1 MPVLHPWPKTM
12 SEIALKGG
20 DGKTT
25 ITLLCATRLAA
36 FKLKVLLVDLDS
48 QCNLSHYFD
57 VYQNTGTVA
66 NIFTGAG
73 SVEIVPV
80 STNIDLIPG
89 SMRLDEVEASL
100 ATKSNQNTIF
110 YDWLSEHCEELNLAQ
125 YDVILI
131 DTHPDFG
138 IITKNAIAVSDVTL
152 TPVAP
157 GKDFSAEGKANL
169 ELRLEAYR
177 QEEIMRPSRESLIQ
191 AESYFILNKIS
202 KSKKKSKELLAELKD
217 DPSVLGQI
225 PEKELFNQDTR
236 DWTIVDMMDDPK
248 MFSKHRAFFV
258 QLKKTLRS
266 IFKVLKFDLN
276 GHFNQY

>member
-1 MPVLHPWPKTM
+1 MPVLRHPWPKTM

-57 VYQNTGTVA
+57 VYQSTGTVA
-66 NIFTGAG
+66 NIFTAAG
-73 SVEIVPV
+73 DVEIVSVAP
-80 STNIDLIPG
+80 NIDLIPG

-110 YDWLSEHCEELNLAQ
+110 YDWLSEHCEELNLEQ

-191 AESYFILNKIS
+191 AESYFVLNKIA
-202 KSKKKSKELLAELKD
+202 KTKKKSKELLAEFKD
-217 DPSVLGQI
+217 DPDVLGII
-225 PEKELFNQDTR
+225 PEKELFNQDTK
-236 DWTIVDMMDDPK
+236 DLTIIDMMEDPK
-248 MFSKHRAFFV
+248 IFKEHRNFFV
-258 QLKKTLRS
+258 QLKKTLGA
-266 IFKVLKFDLN
+266 IFDVLKLN
-276 GHFNQY
+276 LK

>member
-1 MPVLHPWPKTM
+1 MPVLRHPWPKTM

-57 VYQNTGTVA
+57 VYQSTGTVA
-66 NIFTGAG
+66 NIFTAAGA
-73 SVEIVPV
+73 VEIVSVAP
-80 STNIDLIPG
+80 NIDLISG

-100 ATKSNQNTIF
+100 VTRSNQNTIF
-110 YDWLSEHCEELNLAQ
+110 YDWLSDHCEELNLAQ

-191 AESYFILNKIS
+191 AESYFVLNKIA
-202 KSKKKSKELLAELKD
+202 KTKKKSKELLAEFKD
-217 DPSVLGQI
+217 DPDVLGII
-225 PEKELFNQDTR
+225 PEKELFNQDTK
-236 DWTIVDMMDDPK
+236 DLTIIDMMEDPK
-248 MFSKHRAFFV
+248 IFKEHRNFFV
-258 QLKKTLRS
+258 QLKKTLSS
-266 IFKVLKFDLN
+266 IFDVLKLN
-276 GHFNQY
+276 LK

>member
-1 MPVLHPWPKTM
+1 M
-12 SEIALKGG
+12 
-20 DGKTT
+20 
-25 ITLLCATRLAA
+25 
-36 FKLKVLLVDLDS
+36 KVLLVDLDS

-57 VYQNTGTVA
+57 VYQTTGTVA

-73 SVEIVPV
+73 SVEIVNVAP
-80 STNIDLIPG
+80 NIDLIPG

-110 YDWLSEHCEELNLAQ
+110 YDWLSEHCEELNLEQ

-191 AESYFILNKIS
+191 AESYFVLNKIA
-202 KSKKKSKELLAELKD
+202 KTKKKSKELLAEFKD
-217 DPSVLGQI
+217 DPDVLGII
-225 PEKELFNQDTR
+225 PEKELFNQDTK
-236 DWTIVDMMDDPK
+236 DLTIIDMMEDPK
-248 MFSKHRAFFV
+248 IFKEHRNFFV
-258 QLKKTLRS
+258 QLKKTLGA
-266 IFKVLKFDLN
+266 IFDVLKLN
-276 GHFNQY
+276 LK

>member
-1 MPVLHPWPKTM
+1 MPVLRHPWPKTM

-25 ITLLCATRLAA
+25 ITLLCAIRLAA

-57 VYQNTGTVA
+57 VYQSTGTVA
-66 NIFTGAG
+66 NIFTAAGA
-73 SVEIVPV
+73 VEIVSVAP
-80 STNIDLIPG
+80 NIDLISG

-100 ATKSNQNTIF
+100 VTRSNQNTIF
-110 YDWLSEHCEELNLAQ
+110 YDWLSDHCEELNLAQ

-177 QEEIMRPSRESLIQ
+177 KEEIMRPSRESLIQ

-217 DPSVLGQI
+217 DPGVLGQI
-225 PEKELFNQDTR
+225 PEKELFNQDTK
-236 DWTIVDMMDDPK
+236 DWTIIDMMEDPK
-248 MFSKHRAFFV
+248 MFKEHRSFFV
-258 QLKKTLRS
+258 QLKKTLSS
-266 IFKVLKFDLN
+266 IFDVLKLDLK
-276 GHFNQY
+276 

>member
-1 MPVLHPWPKTM
+1 MPVLRHPWPKTM

-57 VYQNTGTVA
+57 VYQSTGTVA
-66 NIFTGAG
+66 NIFTAAGA
-73 SVEIVPV
+73 VEIVSVAP
-80 STNIDLIPG
+80 NIDLIPG

-110 YDWLSEHCEELNLAQ
+110 YDWLSEHCEELNLEQ

-191 AESYFILNKIS
+191 AESYFVLNKIA
-202 KSKKKSKELLAELKD
+202 KTKKKSKELLAEFKD
-217 DPSVLGQI
+217 DPDVLGII
-225 PEKELFNQDTR
+225 PEKELFNQDTK
-236 DWTIVDMMDDPK
+236 DLTIIDMMEDPK
-248 MFSKHRAFFV
+248 IFKEHRNFFV
-258 QLKKTLRS
+258 QLKKTLGA
-266 IFKVLKFDLN
+266 IFDVLKLN
-276 GHFNQY
+276 LK

>member
-1 MPVLHPWPKTM
+1 MPVLRHPWPKTM

-25 ITLLCATRLAA
+25 ITLLCATCLAA

-57 VYQNTGTVA
+57 VYQTTGTVA

-73 SVEIVPV
+73 SVEIVNVAP
-80 STNIDLIPG
+80 NIDLIPG
-89 SMRLDEVEASL
+89 SMRLDEVEAGL

-110 YDWLSEHCEELNLAQ
+110 YDWLSDHHEELNLDQ
-125 YDVILI
+125 YDIIII

-191 AESYFILNKIS
+191 AESYFILNKIA
-202 KSKKKSKELLAELKD
+202 KTKKKSKELLAEFKD
-217 DPSVLGQI
+217 DPDVLGII
-225 PEKELFNQDTR
+225 PEKELFNQDTK
-236 DWTIVDMMDDPK
+236 DWTIIDMMEDPK
-248 MFSKHRAFFV
+248 IFKEHRSFFV
-258 QLKKTLRS
+258 QLKKTLSS
-266 IFKVLKFDLN
+266 IFEVLKLDLK
-276 GHFNQY
+276 

>member
-1 MPVLHPWPKTM
+1 MPVMIHPWPKTLT
-12 SEIALKGG
+12 EIALKGG

-25 ITLLCATRLAA
+25 ISLLCGIRLAWY
-36 FKLKVLLVDLDS
+36 KLKVLFVDLDS

-89 SMRLDEVEASL
+89 SMRLDEVEAGL

-110 YDWLSEHCEELNLAQ
+110 YDWLSDHHEELNLDQ
-125 YDVILI
+125 YDIIII

-177 QEEIMRPSRESLIQ
+177 KEEIMRPSRESLIQ

-202 KSKKKSKELLAELKD
+202 KSKKKSKELLEELKD

-225 PEKELFNQDTR
+225 PEKELFNQDTK
-236 DWTIVDMMDDPK
+236 DLTIIDMMEDPK
-248 MFSKHRAFFV
+248 MFKEHRSFFV
-258 QLKKTLRS
+258 QLKKTLSS
-266 IFKVLKFDLN
+266 IFEVLKLDLK
-276 GHFNQY
+276 

>member
-1 MPVLHPWPKTM
+1 M
-12 SEIALKGG
+12 
-20 DGKTT
+20 
-25 ITLLCATRLAA
+25 
-36 FKLKVLLVDLDS
+36 KVLLVDLDS

-57 VYQNTGTVA
+57 VYQTTGTVA

-73 SVEIVPV
+73 SVEIVNVAP
-80 STNIDLIPG
+80 NIDLIPG

-169 ELRLEAYR
+169 A
-177 QEEIMRPSRESLIQ
+177 P
-191 AESYFILNKIS
+191 
-202 KSKKKSKELLAELKD
+202 
-217 DPSVLGQI
+217 
-225 PEKELFNQDTR
+225 T
-236 DWTIVDMMDDPK
+236 
-248 MFSKHRAFFV
+248 
-258 QLKKTLRS
+258 
-266 IFKVLKFDLN
+266 
-276 GHFNQY
+276 